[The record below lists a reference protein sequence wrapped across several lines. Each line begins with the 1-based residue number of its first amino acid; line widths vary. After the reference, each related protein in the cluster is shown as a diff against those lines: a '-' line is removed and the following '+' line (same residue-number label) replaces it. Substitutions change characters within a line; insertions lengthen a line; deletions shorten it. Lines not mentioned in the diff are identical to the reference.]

1 MKIFITTLLL
11 VFGITF
17 IAIGVHTSNP
27 IITIFGGL
35 CTGIYNTIT
44 NWEEE

>member
-11 VFGITF
+11 VFSITF
-17 IAIGVHTSNP
+17 TAMGIHTSNP
-27 IITIFGGL
+27 IMAIFGGL
-35 CTGIYNTIT
+35 CTGIYNAIT

>member
-1 MKIFITTLLL
+1 MKIFITTILLACC
-11 VFGITF
+11 IAF

-35 CTGIYNTIT
+35 CTGIYNAIT

>member
-17 IAIGVHTSNP
+17 TAIAIHTGNP
-27 IITIFGGL
+27 IMAIFGGF
-35 CTGIYNTIT
+35 CIGIYNTIT
-44 NWEEE
+44 NWEKE